1 MSTGFLEN
9 RSNLSDIKSHESR
22 DDPMRIALG
31 EGEYSM
37 KSFQNAVIVVTG
49 AGCGIGRA
57 TALTFS
63 RLGANVVLADIQA
76 SRIARVS
83 DEISSEGGSV
93 RALQVDVSDRRQ
105 VKSLAGIVLKEFKKV
120 DVVVNNAGVLIL
132 GEMRLT
138 SLEDFERIMG
148 VNFWG
153 VIHLVHS
160 FLPSMIERR
169 NGHFVNICSANG
181 LAPLPYV
188 GPYSA
193 SKSAV
198 LVISETLRL
207 EVARFGIG
215 VTTVCPG
222 LTKTEIRNEAE
233 YRTDADAAKRF
244 LDHFRERAEEKAIDP
259 FKVAKKIPLAI
270 LGNRAF
276 VRISPETYLLSW
288 AYRFVPRLFRLGAGK
303 VMKRIV

>member
-1 MSTGFLEN
+1 
-9 RSNLSDIKSHESR
+9 
-22 DDPMRIALG
+22 MRIALG
-31 EGEYSM
+31 KGESSM
-37 KSFQNAVIVVTG
+37 RSFQNAVIVVTG

-57 TALTFS
+57 TAMTFS
-63 RLGANVVLADIQA
+63 RLGAKVVLADIQA
-76 SRIARVS
+76 SRLARVS
-83 DEISSEGGSV
+83 DEISSEGGSA

-105 VKSLAGIVLKEFKKV
+105 VESLAETVLKEFKKV

-132 GEMRLT
+132 GEMRLI

-153 VIHLVHS
+153 VIHLVHF

-169 NGHFVNICSANG
+169 HGHFVNISSANG

-222 LTKTEIRNEAE
+222 LTRTEIRNEAK
-233 YRTDADAAKRF
+233 YRTDTDAAKRF
-244 LDHFRERAEEKAIDP
+244 LDHFRERAEGKAIDP
-259 FKVAKKIPLAI
+259 FRVAKKIPPAI
-270 LGNRAF
+270 LRNRAF

-288 AYRFVPRLFRLGAGK
+288 AYRFMPRLYRLGAGK
-303 VMKRIV
+303 VMKKTV